1 MRTKTQ
7 VRFRRRFAIV
17 ALLGLA
23 LTVFSAIF
31 GAGAAWAHGENAQE
45 SWLRMNTVA
54 FWNVSFSTDTV
65 KQGET
70 VTITGTAKVLET
82 WPKTLKG
89 PDTAYVSVV
98 APGPVFLM
106 KDRTINGQA
115 APASIYVQKGSVY
128 NFSMTIQ
135 GRIPGRYHVHPSFA
149 VKGAGSLI
157 GPGQW
162 ITVQKNPAG
171 FSNPLTLYNGKTVN
185 LESYGLAWPVNGFS
199 ILTFVVGLAWLLYW
213 IVPKPT
219 VSRLAVTSQLS
230 VNDDGGDAVGLITR
244 KDHRAM
250 NIIAL
255 VAALLLIGGWIYEA
269 RAFPV
274 KIPQQV
280 DRFAIPSAPAP
291 ATIATA
297 SMSKVTYDTATQT
310 LTMTVQATNQS
321 DSPVQ
326 MKDLH
331 IAGLRF
337 ANPAASQG
345 GDGQVTVE
353 PAAPIAPKQTQTL
366 TMTIRGGLM
375 EQQRLIPIGAGQ
387 SNTYMT
393 MVADFQ
399 NAAGVDNF
407 LTISQF
413 LTPIFD

>member
-1 MRTKTQ
+1 M
-7 VRFRRRFAIV
+7 RRRLAFV
-17 ALLGLA
+17 LLLGLA
-23 LTVFSAIF
+23 LTVFS
-31 GAGAAWAHGENAQE
+31 AGAAWAHGENAQE

-54 FWNVSFSTDTV
+54 FWNVNFSTDTI

-89 PDTAYVSVV
+89 PDTAYLSVV

-106 KDRTINGQA
+106 KERVINDQA

-128 NFSMTIQ
+128 NFRMTIQ
-135 GRIPGRYHVHPSFA
+135 GRIPGTYHVHPSFA

-157 GPGQW
+157 GPGQN
-162 ITVQKNPAG
+162 ITVRKNLAG
-171 FSNPLTLYNGKTVN
+171 FSNPITLYNGKTVN
-185 LESYGLAWPVNGFS
+185 LENFGLAWPVNGFS
-199 ILTFVVGLAWLLYW
+199 ILTFLVGLVWLLYW

-230 VNDDGGDAVGLITR
+230 VNDDGGEAVGLITR

-250 NIIAL
+250 NWIMLA
-255 VAALLLIGGWIYEA
+255 AALLLIGGWIYEA

-280 DRFAIPSAPAP
+280 DRFTIPSAPAP

-310 LTMTVQATNQS
+310 LTAIVSATNKG
-321 DSPVQ
+321 DTPMQ

-337 ANPAASQG
+337 ANTAAGSQG
-345 GDGQVTVE
+345 GDAQIAVQPST
-353 PAAPIAPKQTQTL
+353 AIAPGQTQEL
-366 TMTIRGGLM
+366 TMTIRGGLL
-375 EQQRLIPIGAGQ
+375 EQQRLIPVGSGQ

-393 MVADFQ
+393 FVADFQ
-399 NAAGVDNF
+399 NTGGVDNF
-407 LTISQF
+407 LTVSQF
-413 LTPIFD
+413 LTPVFD

>member
-1 MRTKTQ
+1 M
-7 VRFRRRFAIV
+7 RRRLAIV
-17 ALLGLA
+17 LLLGLA
-23 LTVFSAIF
+23 FTMLSAS
-31 GAGAAWAHGENAQE
+31 AAWAHGENAQE

-54 FWNVSFSTDTV
+54 FWNVNFSTDTV

-89 PDTAYVSVV
+89 PDTAYLSVV

-106 KDRTINGQA
+106 KDRVINGQA
-115 APASIYVQKGSVY
+115 APASIYVEKGSVY
-128 NFSMTIQ
+128 DFKLTIE
-135 GRIPGRYHVHPSFA
+135 GRVPGRYHVHPSFA

-162 ITVQKNPAG
+162 ITVEKNAAG
-171 FSNPLTLYNGKTVN
+171 YSNPLTLYNGKTVN

-199 ILTFVVGLAWLLYW
+199 ILTFLIGLVWLLYW

-230 VNDDGGDAVGLITR
+230 VNDDGGEGVGLITR
-244 KDHRAM
+244 RDHRAM
-250 NIIAL
+250 DLIMVA
-255 VAALLLIGGWIYEA
+255 AALLLIGGWIYEA

-280 DRFAIPSAPAP
+280 DRFSIPSAVAP
-291 ATIATA
+291 ATIASA
-297 SMSKVTYDTATQT
+297 SMSKVTYDTGTQT
-310 LTMTVQATNQS
+310 LTMSVQATNQG
-321 DSPVQ
+321 DTPMQ
-326 MKDLH
+326 LKDLH

-345 GDGQVTVE
+345 GDGQVAVQPSSE
-353 PAAPIAPKQTQTL
+353 IAPEQTQSV
-366 TMTIRGGLM
+366 TMTIRGGLL
-375 EQQRLIPIGAGQ
+375 EEQRLIPIGAGQ

-399 NAAGVDNF
+399 NSAGVHNF
-407 LTISQF
+407 VTISQF
-413 LTPIFD
+413 LTPVFD